1 MDCFDRVICD
11 PWIFCHAHAVHAKSE
26 TNNSNEGYERL
37 IKSLISYIALSVSK
51 DGFGYASHVFV
62 KLPVFSLPQHSVM
75 NKMCPDVH
83 HIFIA
88 GYTRTSVVALVK
100 VNETRVHFI
109 QQIKL
114 VLNLSFYY
122 SLILLYLTF
131 YRNLV
136 LTSMTSTAIT

>member
-1 MDCFDRVICD
+1 MDCFDRVICE

-37 IKSLISYIALSVSK
+37 IKSLIIYIALSVSK
-51 DGFGYASHVFV
+51 DGCGHASHVFV
-62 KLPVFSLPQHSVM
+62 KLPVFSLPQHGIM

-100 VNETRVHFI
+100 VNETLVHFI
-109 QQIKL
+109 QQIIK
-114 VLNLSFYY
+114 
-122 SLILLYLTF
+122 SLILLF
-131 YRNLV
+131 
-136 LTSMTSTAIT
+136 SHSTISHFL